1 MLQNYSQS
9 LREKKKLT
17 YEHNIYCSLE
27 PQSGIPKFH
36 WFGTE
41 NGFYVLIIDLLG
53 PSLSDLF
60 HYCDDI
66 FSLKTVLMI
75 ADQLLGL
82 LEYLHSQNFIHRDI
96 KPGNF
101 CVGVNEDEKNIYIID
116 FGLAKRY
123 RDEDSNE
130 HIPYSKKKRFV
141 GTARYESLRAHQG
154 IEQSRRDDLESL
166 GFILVHFLKGK
177 LPWQGMKAKSRKELH
192 EKIRNKKNS
201 VQIKVL
207 CEGLPPEFEAYFTYC
222 RQLGFDENPNYE
234 YLRLIFRNLFIEN
247 DYIRNFEYD
256 WDLKDITTK
265 QTRPKIFQLLPL
277 GFSMGHSS
285 HVTKES
291 LATTMKK
298 KLLKQQEEKSID
310 DEKTKKDG
318 YTIDEKQMQ
327 QECNMLMNGSRE
339 EILNVEDQNRLHYK
353 NKIEKTSNRKSTSI
367 LGFCGASSNFKSK
380 NTPKQIRSAC
390 FTKIIDF
397 LDNR

>member
-1 MLQNYSQS
+1 LGRGAFGEVYSAVNLYTKQQVAAKLQPITS
-9 LREKKKLT
+9 RKKKLT

-192 EKIRNKKNS
+192 EKIRNKKIRS
-201 VQIKVL
+201 KSKYYVKVSRL
-207 CEGLPPEFEAYFTYC
+207 
-222 RQLGFDENPNYE
+222 N
-234 YLRLIFRNLFIEN
+234 LRPILHIVVN
-247 DYIRNFEYD
+247 
-256 WDLKDITTK
+256 WDLM
-265 QTRPKIFQLLPL
+265 KILI
-277 GFSMGHSS
+277 M
-285 HVTKES
+285 
-291 LATTMKK
+291 
-298 KLLKQQEEKSID
+298 
-310 DEKTKKDG
+310 
-318 YTIDEKQMQ
+318 
-327 QECNMLMNGSRE
+327 
-339 EILNVEDQNRLHYK
+339 
-353 NKIEKTSNRKSTSI
+353 SI
-367 LGFCGASSNFKSK
+367 L
-380 NTPKQIRSAC
+380 
-390 FTKIIDF
+390 D
-397 LDNR
+397 